1 MSNAVIGA
9 LRVNL
14 GLDSAQFQDGLKKSQ
29 DTASRFGAALRTT
42 LVAAAA
48 AASAALAGL
57 ASSVRSTLNSM
68 DDMSKS
74 ASKIGIPIEELSR
87 LKYAADLSGVSMEGL
102 QTSVG
107 RLSRTMSDAA
117 SGGKAS
123 AQAFGKLGINVKNAD
138 GQLKSS
144 SQILGEIADRFAA
157 MPDGAQKTALAM
169 ELMGRS
175 GANMIPMLNGG
186 SDALNKLLNEAK
198 DFGLTISGETGR
210 AAEAFND
217 NLARIGYAASG
228 VGVALTAALL
238 PVLVPI
244 SEAMVSLAQSIVNAL
259 QHLPTLAEYAAVAGS
274 ALAIMFAPSLI
285 AAAGNLAVAIGT
297 GLVGAVRLL
306 TAAIAANPLG
316 ALAIAIT
323 VAVTAIYHFR
333 DEIRKAIG
341 VDVVKI
347 VKDSINTVIGVF
359 VGGFEAV
366 TATWTQLPAALG
378 DLAYQAGYLLAD
390 NIRYWINEA
399 ILLVDGFIGTL
410 NEKIGTSIG
419 RLSTLA
425 PVKNGNPYKGA
436 AAGVAGAASAAM
448 SAALSRDY
456 IDEITQAFTGAAPAA
471 TNFADALSGVNS
483 QLDDMGGAGG
493 GGKGGGGKLQ
503 KVKAAVKDVKSEA
516 EKFANAMSGAF
527 SGLGSGI
534 AEAIKGTKSW
544 RDVALDALSAVAQ
557 AVLSSMNFGGG
568 LFGSVFKGLL
578 GGLFGG
584 FRASGGPVT
593 AGRAY
598 VVGER
603 GPELMVPNASGTIVP
618 NHALN
623 DNRGGGVVDVRVAM
637 DRNGNLQ
644 AYVERTSGRVS
655 AQVVRA
661 AAPGIVEASTNS
673 VQQAARARPG
683 FFR

>member
-1 MSNAVIGA
+1 MANAVIGA

-14 GLDSAQFQDGLKKSQ
+14 GLDSAQFDSGLKKSQ
-29 DTASRFGAALRTT
+29 DSASRFGAALRTT

-48 AASAALAGL
+48 AATAALAGVV
-57 ASSVRSTLNSM
+57 ASVRSTINSM

-123 AQAFGKLGINVKNAD
+123 AQAFGKLGINVKNTD

-144 SQILGEIADRFAA
+144 TQILGEIADRFAT

-217 NLARIGYAASG
+217 NLSRIGYAAKG

-244 SEAMVSLAQSIVNAL
+244 SEAFVSMARAIVNAL
-259 QHLPTLAEYAAVAGS
+259 QYLPVLAEYAAVAGG
-274 ALAIMFAPSLI
+274 ALAVMLTPSLV

-316 ALAIAIT
+316 ALAIGIT

-333 DEIRKAIG
+333 DEIQKAIG

-347 VKDSINTVIGVF
+347 VKDSINTVIGIF

-425 PVKNGNPYKGA
+425 PVKNSNPYKGA
-436 AAGVAGAASAAM
+436 AAGVANTAGAAM

-471 TNFADALSGVNS
+471 TNFADALSEVNS
-483 QLDDMGGAGG
+483 QLEDMGGAGG

-557 AVLSSMNFGGG
+557 AVISSMDFGSGV
-568 LFGSVFKGLL
+568 FGSVFKGLL

-584 FRASGGPVT
+584 FRANGGPVRS
-593 AGRAY
+593 GRAY

-603 GPELMVPNASGTIVP
+603 GPELMVPNASGTVIPNSALSEGRREIVVTLVGEEGRMFVP
-618 NHALN
+618 RVQQISGQTA
-623 DNRGGGVVDVRVAM
+623 GVVVREA
-637 DRNGNLQ
+637 
-644 AYVERTSGRVS
+644 S
-655 AQVVRA
+655 
-661 AAPGIVEASTNS
+661 PGIVNS
-673 VQQAARARPG
+673 SINAVQSNMRNRPSFAR
-683 FFR
+683 